1 MNGRDRVL
9 GISRKIVEAQFSGA
23 LHQPINRER
32 PRLAIEMRNPE
43 VTEHDHIL
51 RRRQPRNHLMWQK
64 RDAAKKPGGL
74 HADAIC
80 RNSCG
85 SHGGLHR
92 SVDRKEQG
100 ETQRTGGKNLVLRA
114 TPR

>member
-1 MNGRDRVL
+1 V
-9 GISRKIVEAQFSGA
+9 
-23 LHQPINRER
+23 
-32 PRLAIEMRNPE
+32 MR
-43 VTEHDHIL
+43 
-51 RRRQPRNHLMWQK
+51 QK
-64 RDAAKKPGGL
+64 RDAAKKPRRL
-74 HADAIC
+74 YADEIC